1 MKKWSKGIAL
11 AVMVML
17 LVSFAL
23 AGCGAPKKEE
33 AKPST
38 PQAEPQ
44 VLNINLGEEPP
55 QMDPQKSTDT
65 VSFILLNATLEG
77 LVRLDPKGNVVK
89 GSGLAADWTVSPDGL
104 KYTFKLRDAKWG
116 SGNPITAQDF
126 EFAWK
131 RALDPRTASEYA
143 YQLYYIKGGEALNS
157 IDVKAPDA
165 EAKIKKAMDE
175 VGVKAIDDKTLEVT
189 LEKPTPYFLS
199 LTSFITYLPIEKK
212 FYEQVGDKYGSDADK
227 LSYSGPFRVKEW
239 VHESK
244 IVLEKNP
251 NYWDAKNVKLQQIN
265 MAMVKESTTA
275 INMFEAGDL
284 DVVGIPGEFI
294 PVYKQK
300 GTLQTLAQAV
310 TWYIEFNTKNP
321 VFKNQKIRQAF
332 SMAVDR
338 QAFVDNVLKNGSLA
352 ATSFTPPTLP
362 GLDGPFQKMVGD
374 QISPKAN
381 PDEAKKLL
389 AEGMKEL
396 GITKLPK
403 LTFLAGDSDIAK
415 KYSQALQEFWKTNL
429 GVEVALEN
437 VAFKVR
443 LQKMTK
449 GDYDFVFAGWGGDYN
464 DPMTFV
470 DMWVTGGG
478 NNNSFWSNKDYD
490 KYVETAKSTA
500 DQKVRME
507 AMKNAEL
514 ILLKELPIAPLYWPA
529 RNFVEKPYVKGIAR
543 YPVGADTE
551 FKWAYIEGKTK
562 K

>member
-175 VGVKAIDDKTLEVT
+175 LGVKAIDDKTLEVT

-251 NYWDAKNVKLQQIN
+251 NYWDAKNVKLEQIN